1 MATGI
6 DDDVLRLVF
15 ENFTREQLW
24 KWPDAAYDQE
34 EAQRPFLLAA
44 VSRRWRSLA
53 LDTATLWTYFGFPG
67 DAELY
72 PKHMER
78 LRVLLVASKN
88 AAVDI
93 IITLGN
99 AHDFNSPE
107 ISDTAPDAFEV
118 LEALGA
124 LGPRWRNVCFRLPSN
139 AIAHL
144 RLALESP
151 LPNLVSLFAVTGVD
165 WNILPP
171 APRLKQLYV
180 ELEWSPLA
188 TAAPNGS
195 TPMWHYPVLSSFTV
209 MGEAFSIAFCAQ
221 NFATLTEV
229 CFNHD
234 IYDQP
239 DEPLQLPQVVS
250 LTLDDARY
258 LPHIHAPRLSRLC
271 VGGNS
276 TFELDRPLSGYATVK
291 SLVLYGEIGVDLSTA
306 LWPLSS
312 IQMLEFHVPKAVRT
326 CFIRPIEWSTSV
338 SFFCSL
344 NEDARGLTWPLL
356 ERIRFRRS
364 HDNRSTRCYIS
375 DLFDFVENRNT
386 DLALSQSTAR
396 IAEII
401 VEQPGVIDPGTMTA
415 LAHLTT
421 MSERYG
427 MTQMYSR

>member
-1 MATGI
+1 MATGL
-6 DDDVLRLVF
+6 DDDVLRLIF
-15 ENFTREQLW
+15 EDFTHEQLW

-53 LDTATLWTYFGFPG
+53 LDTANIWTYFGFPG

-88 AAVDI
+88 ASVDI
-93 IITLGN
+93 ILALGN

-139 AIAHL
+139 AITHL
-144 RLALESP
+144 RVALESP
-151 LPNLVSLFAVTGVD
+151 LPNLVSLSAVTGVD

-171 APRLKQLYV
+171 APRLKQLYI
-180 ELEWSPLA
+180 ELEWSQLA
-188 TAAPNGS
+188 TSNGS
-195 TPMWHYPVLSSFTV
+195 TPMWHYPFLSSFTV
-209 MGEAFSIAFCAQ
+209 MGEPFAVAFCAQ

-234 IYDQP
+234 TYDQP

-250 LTLDDARY
+250 LTFDDARY
-258 LPHIHAPRLSRLC
+258 LTHIHAPRLSRLC

-306 LWPLSS
+306 LRPLSG
-312 IQMLEFHVPKAVRT
+312 IQVLEFHAPKAVRT
-326 CFIRPIEWSTSV
+326 CFIRPIEWSTSA

-364 HDNRSTRCYIS
+364 HDNQRTHCYNS
-375 DLFDFVENRNT
+375 DLFDFVEKRNT
-386 DLALSQSTAR
+386 DLALSQRTAR

-401 VEQPGVIDPGTMTA
+401 IEQPGVIISGTVKM
-415 LAHLTT
+415 LADLTT
-421 MSERYG
+421 VSDI
-427 MTQMYSR
+427 T